1 MCGIAGVV
9 GGNVPDLDQILET
22 MLSTIEH
29 RGPDDK
35 GTWVVPGIGLGMQR
49 LSIIDI
55 ADGHQPMISETGN
68 VIVFNGEIYNYRNLR
83 DELIALGISLSSHS
97 DTEVILR
104 GYEVWGIEVID
115 RLVGM
120 FAIAL
125 FDAKDRVLHLVR
137 DRLGKKPLYCGPLMQ
152 GSAFGFASELKA
164 LHILLNDEK
173 AVLNEQSVLDYLA
186 FRFIPGPNTI
196 WKSFRKLPP
205 GHRLVVNVDSLEI
218 QEIQYWKIEVN
229 SNARRKTSPS
239 QIQRQ
244 FDELFLSAVQMRLEA
259 SDVPVGVLLSGGL
272 DSSAVV
278 AAAAELGHSALETF
292 SIGFADGGNFSE
304 LQYARTVADFL
315 GTNHREVVL
324 TQQEFLDLLP
334 KFAAISD
341 EPLGDLA
348 SIPLFKVCELAAQHV
363 KVALTGEGADEVLGG
378 YDFDKMAQ
386 LLNRIKMAH
395 TAPKFIR
402 NNVAQVLKSTRVAG
416 VLRGEF
422 RDVPKNQS
430 LFISRDWASQD
441 LKNLWIKGSNFQFP
455 ESRIEE
461 WYDAATSIDP
471 LDKIMQVYLGDW
483 LVEDLLMKAD
493 KMSMANSLELRNPFL
508 DHRIVE
514 FVAHLPNS
522 FKVGVPFNWTTK
534 RLLRNFA
541 RTRIPAVIID
551 RPKLGFPVPAYN
563 WLTSELSLWASERLL
578 GNDLLSTFCDR
589 DTMSRT
595 VDLAKQGDRTAQ
607 RRTWNLIVL
616 DHWLEAWT

>member
-1 MCGIAGVV
+1 MCGIAGVI
-9 GGNVPDLDQILET
+9 GGNVPDLDQIVET

-55 ADGHQPMISETGN
+55 ADGHQPMISEAGN

-137 DRLGKKPLYCGPLMQ
+137 DRLGKKPLYYGPLMQ

-173 AVLNEQSVLDYLA
+173 VVLNEQSVLDYLA
-186 FRFIPGPNTI
+186 FRFVPGPNTI
-196 WKSFRKLPP
+196 WKAFRKLPP

-218 QEIQYWKIEVN
+218 QETQYWKIEVN
-229 SNARRKTSPS
+229 SNARRTTSPS

-244 FDELFLSAVQMRLEA
+244 FDDLFLNAVQIRLEA

-292 SIGFADGGNFSE
+292 SIGFTDGGDFSE

-324 TQQEFLDLLP
+324 TQQEFLELLP
-334 KFAAISD
+334 KFVAMSD

-386 LLNRIKMAH
+386 LLNRIKLVH

-402 NNVAQVLKSTRVAG
+402 NRVAQVLKSPRIEG
-416 VLRGEF
+416 VLRGEL
-422 RDVPKNQS
+422 RDIPKNQN
-430 LFISRDWASQD
+430 LFISRDWASED
-441 LKNLWIKGSNFQFP
+441 LKALWMKGDIFQFP
-455 ESRIEE
+455 ESRIGE
-461 WYDAATSIDP
+461 WYDKATSKNP
-471 LDKIMQVYLGDW
+471 LDKILQVYLGDW

-522 FKVGVPFNWTTK
+522 YKVGVPFNWTTK

-541 RTRIPAVIID
+541 RTRIPDVIID

-563 WLTSELSLWASERLL
+563 WLTSGLSIWANDRLAS
-578 GNDLLSTFCDR
+578 NELLSTFCDR
-589 DTMSRT
+589 DMMSHT
-595 VDLAKQGDRTAQ
+595 VALAKQGDRTAQ
-607 RRTWNLIVL
+607 RKTWNLIVL
-616 DHWLEAWT
+616 DHWLDAWT

>member
-1 MCGIAGVV
+1 VCGIAGVI

-35 GTWVVPGIGLGMQR
+35 GTLVVPGIGLGMQR

-55 ADGHQPMISETGN
+55 ADGHQPMISEAGN

-104 GYEVWGIEVID
+104 GYEVWGIKVID

-125 FDAKDRVLHLVR
+125 FDAKHRVLHLVR
-137 DRLGKKPLYCGPLMQ
+137 DRLGKKPLYYGPLLQ

-164 LHILLNDEK
+164 MHILLEDEK

-186 FRFIPGPNTI
+186 FRFVPGPNTI

-218 QEIQYWKIEVN
+218 QETQYWKIEVN
-229 SNARRKTSPS
+229 SNAKRKTSPS

-244 FDELFLSAVQMRLEA
+244 FDDLFLNAVQIRLEA

-292 SIGFADGGNFSE
+292 SIGFADGGDFSE

-324 TQQEFLDLLP
+324 TQQEFLELLP
-334 KFAAISD
+334 KFVAMSD

-348 SIPLFKVCELAAQHV
+348 SIPLFKVCELAARHV

-386 LLNRIKMAH
+386 LLNRIKMVH
-395 TAPKFIR
+395 KAPKFIR
-402 NNVAQVLKSTRVAG
+402 NSVAQVLKSPRIEG
-416 VLRGEF
+416 VLSGEF
-422 RDVPKNQS
+422 RDIPKNQN
-430 LFISRDWASQD
+430 LFISRDWTSQD
-441 LKNLWIKGSNFQFP
+441 LKTLWMKGDSFQFP
-455 ESRIEE
+455 ESRIGE
-461 WYDAATSIDP
+461 WYDKATSKNP
-471 LDKIMQVYLGDW
+471 LDKILQVYLGDW

-522 FKVGVPFNWTTK
+522 YKVGVPFNWTTK

-541 RTRIPAVIID
+541 RTRIPDVIID

-563 WLTSELSLWASERLL
+563 WLTSDLFNWASDRLTS
-578 GNDLLSTFCDR
+578 NEMLSTFCDR
-589 DTMSRT
+589 DMMSHT
-595 VDLAKQGDRTAQ
+595 VALAKQGDRTAQ
-607 RRTWNLIVL
+607 RKTWNLIVL
-616 DHWLEAWT
+616 DHWLDAWT

>member
-1 MCGIAGVV
+1 MCGIAGVI
-9 GGNVPDLDQILET
+9 GGNVPDLDQVLET

-55 ADGHQPMISETGN
+55 ADGHQPMISEAGN

-137 DRLGKKPLYCGPLMQ
+137 DRLGKKPLYYGPLMQ

-173 AVLNEQSVLDYLA
+173 VVLNEQSVLDYLA
-186 FRFIPGPNTI
+186 FRFVPGPNTI
-196 WKSFRKLPP
+196 WKAFRKLPP

-218 QEIQYWKIEVN
+218 QETQYWKIEVT
-229 SNARRKTSPS
+229 SNARQKTSPS
-239 QIQRQ
+239 QIQKQ
-244 FDELFLSAVQMRLEA
+244 FDDLFLNAVQIRLEA

-292 SIGFADGGNFSE
+292 SIGFTDGGDFSE

-324 TQQEFLDLLP
+324 TQQEFLELLP
-334 KFAAISD
+334 KFVVMSD

-386 LLNRIKMAH
+386 LLNRIKLVH

-402 NNVAQVLKSTRVAG
+402 N
-416 VLRGEF
+416 
-422 RDVPKNQS
+422 
-430 LFISRDWASQD
+430 
-441 LKNLWIKGSNFQFP
+441 
-455 ESRIEE
+455 
-461 WYDAATSIDP
+461 
-471 LDKIMQVYLGDW
+471 
-483 LVEDLLMKAD
+483 
-493 KMSMANSLELRNPFL
+493 
-508 DHRIVE
+508 
-514 FVAHLPNS
+514 
-522 FKVGVPFNWTTK
+522 
-534 RLLRNFA
+534 
-541 RTRIPAVIID
+541 
-551 RPKLGFPVPAYN
+551 
-563 WLTSELSLWASERLL
+563 
-578 GNDLLSTFCDR
+578 
-589 DTMSRT
+589 T
-595 VDLAKQGDRTAQ
+595 VTL
-607 RRTWNLIVL
+607 
-616 DHWLEAWT
+616 